1 MTSLD
6 ELYAVYRQHRMVRTD
21 TRTLHAGDLFF
32 ALKGEHFNGN
42 AFAQQAIDAGA
53 AYAVIDEAEYEIP
66 GKTLLVPD
74 VLRALQDLAGHHRSQ
89 FKIPFL
95 AITGSNGKTTTKELI
110 HAVLSRRFRTT
121 ATVGNLNNHIGIPL
135 TILSIPDDAEIAIIE
150 MGANHQQEIA
160 GYCTYTRPT
169 HALITNCGKAHL
181 EGFGGEEGVRRG
193 KGELYDFMRE
203 HGGSIFRNTDLPYLD
218 DMAEGVYEQITYGG
232 QGAKYSGILKDHPE
246 FLAVAITTPGL
257 EGTIQTRLV
266 GDYNFANVMAA
277 VAVAYHFGVPFNEIR
292 EAIEAYTPG
301 NSRSQLIR
309 LGSNHIILDAY
320 NANPSSMAAAI
331 RNFRQSSYPNRVIML
346 GAMKELGP
354 ASVAE
359 HQGVIDLLQES
370 NWNEVVL
377 VGGDFAACKHRY
389 TYLANAEDAS
399 AWFKGKAFERTAI
412 LIKGSRAIG
421 MEKVLQ

>member
-6 ELYAVYRQHRMVRTD
+6 ELYAVYRQHRKVRTD
-21 TRTLHAGDLFF
+21 TRTLQAGDLFF

-53 AYAVIDEAEYEIP
+53 AYAVIDEAGYEIP

-74 VLRALQDLAGHHRSQ
+74 VLHALQDLAGHHRSR
-89 FKIPFL
+89 FNIPFL

-150 MGANHQQEIA
+150 MGANHRQEIA

-181 EGFGGEEGVRRG
+181 EGFGGEEGVRKG

-203 HGGSIFRNTDLPYLD
+203 HGGTIFLNTDLPYLNG
-218 DMAEGVYEQITYGG
+218 MAQGVFEQITYGG
-232 QGAKYSGILKDHPE
+232 RGAKYNGIIKDHPE
-246 FLAVAITTPGL
+246 FLAVAITTAGM
-257 EGTIQTRLV
+257 EGSIQTRLV

-277 VAVAYHFGVPFNEIR
+277 VAVGHYFGVPFNEIR
-292 EAIEAYTPG
+292 EAIEAYMPG

-309 LGSNHIILDAY
+309 HGSNQIILDAY

-331 RNFRQSSYPNRVIML
+331 RNFRQSSYPNRIIML

-354 ASVAE
+354 ESMAE
-359 HQGVIDLLQES
+359 HQGVIDLLHES

-377 VGGDFAACKHRY
+377 VGGDFAKCKHPY
-389 TYLANAEDAS
+389 TFLNNAEEAA
-399 AWFKGKAFERTAI
+399 AWFRAKAFEHSAI